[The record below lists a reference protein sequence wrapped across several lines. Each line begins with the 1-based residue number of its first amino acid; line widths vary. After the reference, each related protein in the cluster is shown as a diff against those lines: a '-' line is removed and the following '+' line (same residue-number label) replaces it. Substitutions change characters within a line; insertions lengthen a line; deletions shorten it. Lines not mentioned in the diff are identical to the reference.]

1 MHEKE
6 TRRENKNGE
15 LYVVATPIG
24 NLEDI
29 SLRALRVLKEVDAIL
44 CEDTRVT
51 GKLLAHFDI
60 KKPLISYHA
69 RSSQHK
75 EEEIIRKLRE
85 GKRYALVSDAGTPA
99 ISDPGSKLIDA
110 IYRSEKAIRI
120 IPIPGPSAVISVLS
134 VSGFFGN
141 QFTFYG
147 FFPQK
152 KGRKKLLKEIFSSS
166 RIAVFYES
174 PHRILKLFEMIKEY
188 FPEHYTAADIFIGR
202 ELTKMYEETVRGAIS
217 DVHDYFLSHSENIRG
232 EFVIVIYPHL

>member
-1 MHEKE
+1 MC
-6 TRRENKNGE
+6 GE
-15 LYVVATPIG
+15 RKGDESILYVVATPIG

-29 SLRALRVLKEVDAIL
+29 TLRALRVLGEVDAIL

-69 RSSQHK
+69 RSSQHR
-75 EEEIIRKLRE
+75 EEEIIQALGE
-85 GKRYALVSDAGTPA
+85 GKCYALVSDAGTPA

-110 IYRSEKAIRI
+110 VYRSKKEIRVV
-120 IPIPGPSAVISVLS
+120 PVPGPSAVISALS

-152 KGRKKLLKEIFSSS
+152 KGRKKLLEEIFSSS

-174 PHRILKLFEMIKEY
+174 PHRILKLFEMIQNE
-188 FPEHYTAADIFIGR
+188 FPNYYQSANMFIGR
-202 ELTKMYEETVRGAIS
+202 ELTKMYEELVRGTIS
-217 DVHDYFLSHSENIRG
+217 DVHTHFLTRDRNIRG
-232 EFVIVIYPHL
+232 EFVIIIYPHS